1 RRSCQTR
8 QPRRRRATLRPGTHQ
23 SRPQTHRR
31 RRPGTQ
37 LHQPARRPGHH
48 LRQPHP
54 TGRRHATI
62 HHHHQPHPA
71 ATPSLR
77 TARRLT
83 PPRLHVASNPHPPPR
98 LHVVSNPH
106 PTNHKTPGQ
115 RPKPSTKQGELRTS

>member
-1 RRSCQTR
+1 
-8 QPRRRRATLRPGTHQ
+8 
-23 SRPQTHRR
+23 
-31 RRPGTQ
+31 Q

-83 PPRLHVASNPHPPPR
+83 PPRLHV
-98 LHVVSNPH
+98 VSNPH

-115 RPKPSTKQGELRTS
+115 CSKLSTKQGELRFSVETAGRFDPDAELELWFSGRGRAHLDFKGQV